1 MTTMMWLL
9 IAVIILLMLMNIKLM
24 LSVKKQQIDEEEP
37 AEIHKSMAEFVA
49 QLEKENDELY
59 DKLST
64 YIKDSELQLA
74 ERVERL
80 EENFASDFEEAPQ
93 LASIETEK
101 MLQLSRQGFSSKQIA
116 KVLQVDYGEVE
127 LVVNMNKKRLGNFK
141 EDEVL

>member
-37 AEIHKSMAEFVA
+37 AEIHESMAEFVA

-59 DKLST
+59 DKLIA
-64 YIKDSELQLA
+64 YIKDNELQLA
-74 ERVERL
+74 ERIERL
-80 EENFASDFEEAPQ
+80 EENLASDFEEAPQ

-101 MLQLSRQGFSSKQIA
+101 MLQLSKQGFSSKQIA
-116 KVLQVDYGEVE
+116 KVLQVDYGKVE
-127 LVVNMNKKRLGNFK
+127 LVVNMNNKQQGNFK